1 MQQLSLSQLLQLTGD
16 GDASVTPTSFMNLG
30 GIAERLVNALKLF
43 SISLGVIFALP
54 AVGQEVAIRQEGAG
68 GRFETQLDPKSA
80 VPSFPASRVAGFRA
94 RVDRLAGMLRNMPE
108 AAMPPAPVCH
118 RLKSWIESNPRHGV
132 LAAEIGVM
140 SPISFTNGRCHRMTG
155 TGVVFR
161 LNALSLLL
169 DPQQA
174 HVRSEGGHGDW
185 WLLPPGVAERQVID
199 LGDRV
204 AFTHGRA
211 PLLTPVSTGR
221 YLQARIDATPAGAE
235 GGAEGELQR
244 WLNGGKAKMLAENAA
259 RLDDMKAY
267 LKPAD
272 LTKMADAMQ
281 VVVDSTETELRRA
294 ANAPQ
299 VQSDR
304 ETSATM
310 LASLSAA
317 EKAAPAC
324 LFVHSG
330 EPDISGNCQAGN
342 VLYELNP
349 RYFDTARP
357 DTVQL
362 IVMETPDGRTHG
374 ESDERLAA
382 RQVLWRALD
391 RPAIAALVE

>member
-1 MQQLSLSQLLQLTGD
+1 M
-16 GDASVTPTSFMNLG
+16 G
-30 GIAERLVNALKLF
+30 GRRRILING
-43 SISLGVIFALP
+43 LGVTTVAAFILATPGFA
-54 AVGQEVAIRQEGAG
+54 QEVAIRQAGAE
-68 GRFETQLDPKSA
+68 GRFETQLDSKTA
-80 VPSFPASRVAGFRA
+80 VPSFPAARVASFRT
-94 RVDRLAGMLRNMPE
+94 RVDRLVGLLRDMPQ
-108 AAMPPAPVCH
+108 AQAPSAPVCH
-118 RLKSWIESNPRHGV
+118 RLKSWIEINPRHGV
-132 LAAEIGVM
+132 LAAEVGVM

-174 HVRSEGGHGDW
+174 RVRGEDGHGDW

-221 YLQARIDATPAGAE
+221 YFQARIDAVPAGPE
-235 GGAEGELQR
+235 GGAQGELQR

-259 RLDDMKAY
+259 RLNDMKAY

-299 VQSDR
+299 VQSERD
-304 ETSATM
+304 M
-310 LASLSAA
+310 VASLLAGLSPA

-324 LFVHSG
+324 LSVHSG
-330 EPDISGNCQAGN
+330 EPDVSGNCQADN
-342 VLYELNP
+342 ILYELNP

-374 ESDERLAA
+374 ESDDRLAA
-382 RQVLWRALD
+382 RQALWRALD
-391 RPAIAALVE
+391 RRAIAALVD

>member
-1 MQQLSLSQLLQLTGD
+1 M
-16 GDASVTPTSFMNLG
+16 
-30 GIAERLVNALKLF
+30 NALKLF
-43 SISLGVIFALP
+43 SISLGIMFALP
-54 AVGQEVAIRQEGAG
+54 ATGQEVAIRGEGAD
-68 GRFETQLDPKSA
+68 GRFETQLDPKTA
-80 VPSFPASRVAGFRA
+80 VPSFPAARIAGFRT

-108 AAMPPAPVCH
+108 AVMPPAPVCH
-118 RLKSWIESNPRHGV
+118 RLKSWIEINPPHGV
-132 LAAEIGVM
+132 LAAEVGVM

-174 HVRSEGGHGDW
+174 HVRAEDRHGDW
-185 WLLPPGVAERQVID
+185 WLLPPGMAERRVID

-221 YLQARIDATPAGAE
+221 YLQARVDALPAGP
-235 GGAEGELQR
+235 GDGAEGELQR

-259 RLDDMKAY
+259 SLNDMKAY

-272 LTKMADAMQ
+272 LAKMADAMQ

-294 ANAPQ
+294 AKAPQ
-299 VQSDR
+299 VQNERDR
-304 ETSATM
+304 VAS
-310 LASLSAA
+310 LRASLSPAA
-317 EKAAPAC
+317 KAAPAC
-324 LFVHSG
+324 MLVHSG
-330 EPDISGNCQAGN
+330 EPDVSGDCQAGN
-342 VLYELNP
+342 ILYELNP
-349 RYFDTARP
+349 SYFDTARP
-357 DTVQL
+357 DAVQL

-382 RQVLWRALD
+382 RQALWRALD
-391 RPAIAALVE
+391 RRAIAAMVE

>member
-1 MQQLSLSQLLQLTGD
+1 MD
-16 GDASVTPTSFMNLG
+16 LG
-30 GIAERLVNALKLF
+30 RIAERLVNALKLF
-43 SISLGVIFALP
+43 SISLGVIFAIP
-54 AVGQEVAIRQEGAG
+54 AVGQEVATRQEGAG
-68 GRFETQLDPKSA
+68 GRFETQLDPKTA
-80 VPSFPASRVAGFRA
+80 VPSFPASHVAGFRT
-94 RVDRLAGMLRNMPE
+94 RIDRLAGMLRNMPE

-118 RLKSWIESNPRHGV
+118 RLKSWIEINPRHGV

-140 SPISFTNGRCHRMTG
+140 SPISFTNGRCHQMTG

-174 HVRSEGGHGDW
+174 HVRAEDGHGDW
-185 WLLPPGVAERQVID
+185 WLLPPGVAERREID

-221 YLQARIDATPAGAE
+221 YLQARVDALPAGPG

-244 WLNGGKAKMLAENAA
+244 WLNGGKAKMLTENTAS
-259 RLDDMKAY
+259 LNDMKAY

-272 LTKMADAMQ
+272 LAKMADAMQ

-294 ANAPQ
+294 AKAPQ
-299 VQSDR
+299 VQSERDR
-304 ETSATM
+304 FASL
-310 LASLSAA
+310 LASLSPAA
-317 EKAAPAC
+317 KAAQAC
-324 LFVHSG
+324 MSVHSG
-330 EPDISGNCQAGN
+330 EPDLSRDCQAGHI
-342 VLYELNP
+342 LYELNP
-349 RYFDTARP
+349 NYFDTTRP
-357 DTVQL
+357 DAVQL
-362 IVMETPDGRTHG
+362 IAMETPDGPTHG

-382 RQVLWRALD
+382 RQALWRALD